1 MNLFI
6 QNKPKVIQTSKVLKG
21 MHIVSQSQT
30 QPTTGLAYYTRLVV
44 LLLFIVH
51 AEKYHK

>member
-6 QNKPKVIQTSKVLKG
+6 HKITQTLEVLKG

-30 QPTTGLAYYTRLVV
+30 QPTTGLAYYARLVV

-51 AEKYHK
+51 NV